1 MDARQFL
8 HISNFGH
15 DALTAS
21 VEAGWLKPERGAA
34 GWRFSTKD
42 LARAQLIRELTG
54 DFGIDRAGI
63 SAVLSLIDE
72 IKALQQMLE
81 TLMVV
86 YKSLPAPL
94 LERVQREIFD
104 RPMVD
109 EGFSASLRKARPITS
124 RRPSL
129 RAGSSATR

>member
-1 MDARQFL
+1 MDAQQFL
-8 HISNFGH
+8 QVSKFSR
-15 DALTAS
+15 DALALS
-21 VEAGWLKPERGAA
+21 VEAGWLKPERRAA

-54 DFGIDRAGI
+54 DFGIDRAGV

-72 IKALQQMLE
+72 IKALQQMLD

-86 YKSLPAPL
+86 CKSLPAPIV
-94 LERVQREIFD
+94 ERIQREVFD
-104 RPMVD
+104 RPMID
-109 EGFSASLRKARPITS
+109 QGSSASLRKARPITS